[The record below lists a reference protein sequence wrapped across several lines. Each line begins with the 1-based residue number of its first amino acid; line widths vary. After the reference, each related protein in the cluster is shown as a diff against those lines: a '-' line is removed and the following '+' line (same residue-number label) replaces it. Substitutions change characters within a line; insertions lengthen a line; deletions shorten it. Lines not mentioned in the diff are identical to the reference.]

1 MKRILGILGILLI
14 GILVVGI
21 AGLLCAWIGAMLFNN
36 IVVEDLHQVT
46 EPITTWQL
54 FKLELIVNCLL
65 AVALCGI
72 RMAQNN
78 D

>member
-36 IVVEDLHQVT
+36 IVVEDLH
-46 EPITTWQL
+46 
-54 FKLELIVNCLL
+54 
-65 AVALCGI
+65 
-72 RMAQNN
+72 
-78 D
+78 